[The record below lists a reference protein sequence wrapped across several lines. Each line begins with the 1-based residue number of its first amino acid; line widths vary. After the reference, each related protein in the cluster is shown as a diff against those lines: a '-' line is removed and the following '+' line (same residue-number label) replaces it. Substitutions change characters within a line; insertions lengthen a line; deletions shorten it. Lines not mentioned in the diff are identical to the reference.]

1 MTTSKKLKSIN
12 NVTRYNVTY
21 MNIIN
26 EFMTI
31 KINEIDIKVPSLKT
45 IYFNVNL
52 SVKMVF
58 VYSNRRKRV
67 GRMFLST
74 IMKI

>member
-1 MTTSKKLKSIN
+1 
-12 NVTRYNVTY
+12 